1 MDKEILKKVY
11 DLARIR
17 HISYSNEESTNCS
30 ISLAEGIDAKY
41 NRREESELFQYLD
54 SLTHEQN
61 LMILTIAYIG
71 RGDCYEEFEEN
82 KDIKKIYT
90 DMLAYVKDTF
100 PNNEVTILQIHQKA
114 PLDEYLKKGFE
125 LLKIKI

>member
-11 DLARIR
+11 DLAKIR
-17 HISYSNEESTNCS
+17 HISYSSEEGSNCS
-30 ISLAEGIDAKY
+30 VSLAEGIDVKY
-41 NRREESELFQYLD
+41 NRKEESELFQYLD
-54 SLTHEQN
+54 SLTYEQN

-71 RGDCYEEFEEN
+71 RGDCYEEFERH
-82 KDIKKIYT
+82 KDIQKIYT
-90 DMLAYVKDTF
+90 DMLDYVRETF

-125 LLKIKI
+125 LLEIEM